1 MLRTVRDMDLDNK
14 RVLLR
19 VDFNV
24 PIKDGVITDETR
36 IVEALPTIEYILAK
50 PGTSLVVMCHLGRPA
65 GDGTREPQ
73 FSVKPIAKRLSEKL
87 GRPVQYIDDV
97 VGDKVEAAAK
107 ALKPGEILF
116 LENVR
121 YYKAEKKND
130 PEFAKKLAALGEVY
144 VNDAFGTAHRAEA
157 STEGVAHL
165 LPSAAGFLIEKEV
178 KFFAPL
184 LTSPEKPFVAIVGGA
199 KVSSKIGVLESLLKT
214 ADTFIIG
221 GGMAY
226 TFLKAQ
232 GFEVGKSLLENDFI
246 DTAKNFLAAAEKAGV
261 KVLLPVDNVVASEF
275 SENADAEIIDS
286 DNIPADKMGM
296 DIGPKTIRLFSEAI
310 IPAKTVVWNGPMG
323 VFEFDKFAN
332 GTKEVAMAV
341 AECKGTTVVGG
352 GDSVAA
358 ANKFGLTKKLSH
370 VSTGGGAS
378 LEFLEGKKLPG
389 IVALED

>member
-97 VGDKVEAAAK
+97 VGEKVEAAAK

-184 LTSPEKPFVAIVGGA
+184 LTNPEKPFVAIVGGA

-214 ADTFIIG
+214 ADCFGI
-221 GGMAY
+221 
-226 TFLKAQ
+226 
-232 GFEVGKSLLENDFI
+232 
-246 DTAKNFLAAAEKAGV
+246 AAEDSRYFYYRRRYGV
-261 KVLLPVDNVVASEF
+261 YF
-275 SENADAEIIDS
+275 
-286 DNIPADKMGM
+286 
-296 DIGPKTIRLFSEAI
+296 
-310 IPAKTVVWNGPMG
+310 
-323 VFEFDKFAN
+323 FEGSGF
-332 GTKEVAMAV
+332 
-341 AECKGTTVVGG
+341 
-352 GDSVAA
+352 
-358 ANKFGLTKKLSH
+358 
-370 VSTGGGAS
+370 
-378 LEFLEGKKLPG
+378 
-389 IVALED
+389 